1 MKLEPAIQPRPAT
14 RITSLLSGSR
24 RKRGRQGLWLVPLL
38 IAILI
43 GIALALQT
51 EQFLS
56 RENLFNLVAQAMP
69 LVITAIGQ
77 MFVVIVGG
85 LDLSVGSTISFTTA
99 ILALDAPGYVLIPAV
114 FVLAALIGLTN
125 GLVIT
130 RFNVHPII
138 ATLAMQ
144 YVILGFARMLR
155 PVSGG
160 TVPELVISSVA
171 GSFLGIPMPVIW
183 GVVVILIAWKLLYG
197 SRFGLH
203 LFAIGGG
210 VASGAEDA
218 ARNFGIADR
227 RNTVIA
233 YVACSLFAGLAGV
246 FLAGRIVSGDPNVG
260 LLFELDAITAVAIGG
275 TQLSGGIGSLHG
287 TVIGALVLA
296 LLSNGM
302 NLTNISPFVQTAIKG
317 AILMF
322 VVGLQSRKK
331 MGL

>member
-1 MKLEPAIQPRPAT
+1 MPARLAKF
-14 RITSLLSGSR
+14 LN
-24 RKRGRQGLWLVPLL
+24 RKNSRQGLWLLPL
-38 IAILI
+38 
-43 GIALALQT
+43 ALALLISLYLAVQT
-51 EQFLS
+51 RDFS
-56 RENLFNLVAQAMP
+56 GSENLSNLVAQAMP
-69 LVITAIGQ
+69 LIIIAIGQ
-77 MFVVIVGG
+77 MFVIIIGG
-85 LDLSVGSTISFTTA
+85 LDLSVGSVVSFTTA
-99 ILALDAPGYVLIPAV
+99 VLALDLPGYVTIPVV

-125 GLVIT
+125 GIVIT

-144 YVILGFARMLR
+144 YIVLGVTRLLR

-160 TVPELVISSVA
+160 TVPDLVIQSVK
-171 GSFLGIPMPVIW
+171 GSVFGVPMAALWGI
-183 GVVVILIAWKLLYG
+183 VVIFIAWKLLHA

-210 VASGAEDA
+210 VASGTEDA
-218 ARNFGIADR
+218 ARNFGIPVR
-227 RNTVIA
+227 RNVLLA
-233 YVACSLFAGLAGV
+233 YIACSCFAALAGV

-302 NLTNISPFVQTAIKG
+302 NLANFSPFIQTSIKG
-317 AILMF
+317 AILLL
-322 VVGLQSRKK
+322 VVAFQSRKK
-331 MGL
+331 IGL

>member
-1 MKLEPAIQPRPAT
+1 LQPDGHHHTMNARLAQ
-14 RITSLLSGSR
+14 LLKGKSS
-24 RKRGRQGLWLVPLL
+24 RQGLWILPLVLAL
-38 IAILI
+38 AVSLVLAILTKDFA
-43 GIALALQT
+43 GV
-51 EQFLS
+51 
-56 RENLFNLVAQAMP
+56 ENLSNLVAQAMP
-69 LVITAIGQ
+69 LIITAIGQ
-77 MFVVIVGG
+77 MFVIVIGG
-85 LDLSVGSTISFTTA
+85 LDLSVGSVVSFTTA
-99 ILALDAPGYVLIPAV
+99 ILALDAPSYFTVPAV

-130 RFNVHPII
+130 RFSVHPII

-144 YVILGFARMLR
+144 YIVLGVTRILR

-160 TVPELVISSVA
+160 TVPDIVIQLVK
-171 GSFLGIPMPVIW
+171 GSILGISMPMIW
-183 GVVVILIAWKLLYG
+183 GVVVVLIAWKLLHA

-210 VASGAEDA
+210 IASGTEDA
-218 ARNFGIADR
+218 ARNFGVPVR
-227 RNTVIA
+227 RNIIFA
-233 YVACSLFAGLAGV
+233 YVACSCFAALAGV

-302 NLTNISPFVQTAIKG
+302 NLANVSPFIQTAIKG
-317 AILMF
+317 TILML
-322 VVGLQSRKK
+322 VVAFQSRKK
-331 MGL
+331 IGL